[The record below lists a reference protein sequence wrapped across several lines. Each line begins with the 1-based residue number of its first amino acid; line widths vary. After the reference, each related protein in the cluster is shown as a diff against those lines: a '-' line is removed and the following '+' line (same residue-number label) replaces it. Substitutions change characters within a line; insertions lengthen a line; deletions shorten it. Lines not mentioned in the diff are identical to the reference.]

1 MQKKPV
7 KAEDNLPADVARADS
22 VGGMLKR
29 LASPAHLAD
38 LAKRGVDCVKEE
50 GFEQLWR
57 EVEFRVGLALHKDRW
72 QHRADQPTKRQLKR
86 QKENP
91 LPGDL
96 VVSVVV
102 PLYNTPMKFLKEMI
116 GSVTAQTYPNWQ
128 LVLVDASDEAHAEVG
143 RTVRHLAL
151 GDERILYH
159 KLPENLGIAG
169 NTTEG
174 FKLSTGGALALLD
187 HDDLLYPN
195 ALYEVVQC
203 MQANGAD
210 LVYTDEIVLSGDLKE
225 LGGYHFKPNY
235 APDYLRGCNYITHL
249 AVFTR
254 ELLEKA
260 GPEERSEFNGSQDF
274 DLILRLTEKASCIRH
289 IPKVMYIWRGHA
301 ASTAQGM
308 EAKPYAVQAGARAIE
323 AHLKRVGLAGTAAP
337 LEGAPGAY
345 RVKYELTGRPL
356 ISVIIPNKDH
366 IDDLSRC
373 LESLYEKAGYDNFEV
388 VVVENN
394 STDPATFAYYE
405 EAKQKFGRLSVVTY
419 EGSFNFAAVCNLGV
433 ANCSGEQILL
443 LNNDIEVIDEDFLAE
458 LLSYSQREDV
468 GCVGAKLLF
477 PDFTIQHGGVIMGI
491 NGTAGQSHKSHP
503 GDAVGDLYRLVTTQ
517 NYMAVTGACLMVKR
531 SLYEACGGLDEE
543 KFAVA
548 YNDIDLCLK
557 LWWQGLL
564 NVYTPFARCW
574 HYESKSRGLD
584 ETGPNARRYAVEK
597 ANFNEKYHVLIDT
610 PDPYYNPHF
619 NTKFENFGLK

>member
-57 EVEFRVGLALHKDRW
+57 EVEFRVGLAMHKDRW

-86 QKENP
+86 QKDNP

-96 VVSVVV
+96 PVSVVV
-102 PLYNTPMKFLKEMI
+102 PLYNTPLKFLKEMI

-128 LVLVDASDEAHAEVG
+128 LVLVDASDEEHAEVG
-143 RTVRHLAL
+143 RTARRIAL
-151 GDERILYH
+151 GEERILYH

-174 FKLSTGGALALLD
+174 FKLATGGALALLD
-187 HDDLLYPN
+187 HDDLLYPD

-203 MQANGAD
+203 MQATGAD

-225 LGGYHFKPNY
+225 LGGYHFKPDY

-254 ELLEKA
+254 ELLDKA

-274 DLILRLTEKASCIRH
+274 DLILRLTEQAACIRH

-323 AHLKRVGLAGTAAP
+323 AHLKRVGLAGTATP

-345 RVKYELTGRPL
+345 RVKYELTGEPL

-405 EAKQKFGRLSVVTY
+405 EAKQKFRGLSVVTY

-433 ANCSGEQILL
+433 ANCRGEQILL
-443 LNNDIEVIDEDFLAE
+443 LNNDIEVIDEDFLKE
-458 LLSYSQREDV
+458 MLTYSQREDV

-491 NGTAGQSHKSHP
+491 NGTAGHSHKSHP
-503 GDAVGDLYRLVTTQ
+503 GDAVGDLYRLVTSQ

-548 YNDIDLCLK
+548 YN
-557 LWWQGLL
+557 
-564 NVYTPFARCW
+564 
-574 HYESKSRGLD
+574 
-584 ETGPNARRYAVEK
+584 
-597 ANFNEKYHVLIDT
+597 
-610 PDPYYNPHF
+610 
-619 NTKFENFGLK
+619 